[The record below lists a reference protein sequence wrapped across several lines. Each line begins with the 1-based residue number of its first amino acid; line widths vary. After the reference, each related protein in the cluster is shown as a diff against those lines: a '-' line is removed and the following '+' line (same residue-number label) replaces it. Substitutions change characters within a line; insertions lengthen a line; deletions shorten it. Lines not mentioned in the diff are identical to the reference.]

1 MKKKMLRAVDRALG
15 IVLLQSSAAT
25 TTTGFAIVFT
35 PESEKRVASLQ
46 TRVMDILGHHGL
58 SLSPQFC
65 ETARVHVT
73 LVQQVGDAA
82 DGRAIA
88 RAAAAVLGDTAE
100 IESIHLQAPN
110 WLFLNVRLD
119 KCIKAAHVACA
130 DRCVGHMVGTDRK
143 NQADTPQEA
152 EMRARYGY
160 RYMFDAYTIPHVT
173 LGVLSDAGAFA
184 ARRGDIMRELEGAVC
199 EVFGDC
205 RTLEVA
211 GVTHYAMSQDGKGSH
226 ARTLCFEPV
235 VGCRD

>member
-1 MKKKMLRAVDRALG
+1 MLRAMDRALSV
-15 IVLLQSSAAT
+15 VLLQSTAAAAA
-25 TTTGFAIVFT
+25 TGFAIVFT
-35 PESEKRVASLQ
+35 PKSEKRVASLQ
-46 TRVMDILGHHGL
+46 DRAMEILGHHGL
-58 SLSPQFC
+58 SLSPRFC

-73 LVQQVGDAA
+73 LVQQVGDTA

-88 RAAAAVLGDTAE
+88 RAAAAALDATVE

-119 KCIKAAHVACA
+119 ECIKAAHVACA

-160 RYMFDAYTIPHVT
+160 RYMYDAYTIPHVT
-173 LGVLSDAGAFA
+173 LGVLSDA
-184 ARRGDIMRELEGAVC
+184 ARQEDVMRELQGAVC

-235 VGCRD
+235 G

>member
-88 RAAAAVLGDTAE
+88 RAAAAVLGGDATAE

-110 WLFLNVRLD
+110 WLFLNIRLD
-119 KCIKAAHVACA
+119 RCIKAAHVACA

-173 LGVLSDAGAFA
+173 LGVLSDAGAFT
-184 ARRGDIMRELEGAVC
+184 ARREDIMREMEAAVC
-199 EVFGDC
+199 EVFGGDM
-205 RTLEVA
+205 TLHVA

-226 ARTLCFEPV
+226 ARTLHFEPV
-235 VGCRD
+235 G

>member
-1 MKKKMLRAVDRALG
+1 MLRAMDRALSV
-15 IVLLQSSAAT
+15 VLLQSTAAAAA
-25 TTTGFAIVFT
+25 TGFAIVFT
-35 PESEKRVASLQ
+35 PKSEKRVASLQ
-46 TRVMDILGHHGL
+46 DRAMEILGHHGL
-58 SLSPQFC
+58 SLSPRFC

-73 LVQQVGDAA
+73 LVQQVGDTA

-88 RAAAAVLGDTAE
+88 RAAAAALDATVE

-119 KCIKAAHVACA
+119 ECIKAAHVACA
-130 DRCVGHMVGTDRK
+130 DRCADHMVGTDRK
-143 NQADTPQEA
+143 NQADTSQEA

-160 RYMFDAYTIPHVT
+160 RYMYDAYTIPHVT
-173 LGVLSDAGAFA
+173 LGVLSDA
-184 ARRGDIMRELEGAVC
+184 ARQEDVMRELQGAVC

-226 ARTLCFEPV
+226 ARTLHFEPV
-235 VGCRD
+235 G